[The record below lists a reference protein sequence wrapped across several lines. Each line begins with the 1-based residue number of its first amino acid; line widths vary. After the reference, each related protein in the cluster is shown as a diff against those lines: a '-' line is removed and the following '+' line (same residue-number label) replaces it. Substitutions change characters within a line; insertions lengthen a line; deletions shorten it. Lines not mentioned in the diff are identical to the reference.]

1 MTASRFLCPHTKS
14 PDCDLGLGP
23 RAKPWGNQGV
33 VLLDLWRDRAVQGIE
48 NCILAEPDKFKRR
61 KVLVVHTAH
70 PAPDEFGGVRLIYG
84 AFIDLDH
91 LTSKRRFRMRIQLI
105 RNATLRLSFG
115 QRTFLIDPWF
125 AEKGQDPSNAGQVT
139 SPLVDLPMPV
149 AQILDGVDA
158 VIISHLHTDHFDDT
172 ARVALPSDIPI
183 FCGTDFAQKITEYGF
198 SNVNP
203 LTHTT
208 TFGDI
213 SLSITQGRHGP
224 EEILQEMGPV
234 SGFVFRAPDEP
245 TLYWAGDTILCD
257 EVREV
262 IETAHPDVIVVHA
275 CGAVWDGIEPLV
287 MDADMT
293 LETLRL
299 SGSAKVVATHLD
311 SINHATVSRQ
321 DLRNVA
327 AKWPKVFERLSIPED
342 GDVLVYDNLDHNKSQ
357 KGDS

>member
-1 MTASRFLCPHTKS
+1 
-14 PDCDLGLGP
+14 
-23 RAKPWGNQGV
+23 
-33 VLLDLWRDRAVQGIE
+33 
-48 NCILAEPDKFKRR
+48 
-61 KVLVVHTAH
+61 
-70 PAPDEFGGVRLIYG
+70 
-84 AFIDLDH
+84 
-91 LTSKRRFRMRIQLI
+91 MRIQLI

-115 QRTFLIDPWF
+115 QQTFLIDPWF
-125 AEKGQDPSNAGQVT
+125 AEKGQGPCYAGQVT

-158 VIISHLHTDHFDDT
+158 VIISHLHTDHFDDA
-172 ARVALPSDIPI
+172 ARAALPPDIPI
-183 FCGTDFAQKITEYGF
+183 FCAAVFAKKITEYGF
-198 SNVNP
+198 SNVKP
-203 LTHTT
+203 ITHTT
-208 TFGDI
+208 TFGGI

-234 SGFVFRAPDEP
+234 SGFVFRAPNEP

-262 IETAHPDVIVVHA
+262 IETVHPDVIVVHA

-311 SINHATVSRQ
+311 AVDHATVSRQ
-321 DLRNVA
+321 DLRNA
-327 AKWPKVFERLSIPED
+327 ASKWPTVFERLSIPED
-342 GDVLVYDNLDHNKSQ
+342 GDVLVYDILSQIKSP
-357 KGDS
+357 